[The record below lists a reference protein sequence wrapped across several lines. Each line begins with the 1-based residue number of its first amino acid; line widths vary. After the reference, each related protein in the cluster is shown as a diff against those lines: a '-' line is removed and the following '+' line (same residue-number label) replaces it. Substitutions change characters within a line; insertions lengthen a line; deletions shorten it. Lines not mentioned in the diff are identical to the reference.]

1 MGPDESGFLQQAVT
15 PVPDQVRDDG
25 SGFLQ
30 QAVTPQLIRG
40 PSVRVTPGNRPRVH
54 FDRLKVAGD
63 ISALSG
69 NSSAVSF
76 R

>member
-1 MGPDESGFLQQAVT
+1 MGPDESGFLQQPVT
-15 PVPDQVRDDG
+15 PVQDQVRDDEPG
-25 SGFLQ
+25 VH
-30 QAVTPQLIRG
+30 VTLLLRH
-40 PSVRVTPGNRPRVH
+40 PGRRPGVY